1 MNVSI
6 EVGTQ
11 FHMKTWSQ
19 FHPVDFKYL
28 LYQINEGPSFKI
40 FLYAFTWTIKFVFH
54 FYKPCVVGMCL
65 RIRITLDF
73 VFGLWTLC
81 IVTKAMAIR
90 RHQTFLLRG
99 KGRRCRGHSIIK
111 PKSLLC
117 NQDISNNLYWTPS
130 RSDDG
135 SGFEIDWF
143 HFALWY
149 FLLKVIVCVFRSVD
163 ESSLAESGHDFS
175 ISVSLGGSVRW
186 SVSSL
191 RLKNDVRI
199 DITNGLMW

>member
-1 MNVSI
+1 MCSRYV
-6 EVGTQ
+6 
-11 FHMKTWSQ
+11 
-19 FHPVDFKYL
+19 
-28 LYQINEGPSFKI
+28 
-40 FLYAFTWTIKFVFH
+40 FTNS
-54 FYKPCVVGMCL
+54 YY
-65 RIRITLDF
+65 
-73 VFGLWTLC
+73 FGLCLWSC

-99 KGRRCRGHSIIK
+99 KGRCRGHSIIK

-149 FLLKVIVCVFRSVD
+149 FLLKVIVCVFRSVE

-199 DITNGLMW
+199 DITNALMW

>member
-1 MNVSI
+1 
-6 EVGTQ
+6 
-11 FHMKTWSQ
+11 
-19 FHPVDFKYL
+19 
-28 LYQINEGPSFKI
+28 
-40 FLYAFTWTIKFVFH
+40 
-54 FYKPCVVGMCL
+54 
-65 RIRITLDF
+65 
-73 VFGLWTLC
+73 
-81 IVTKAMAIR
+81 MAIR

-99 KGRRCRGHSIIK
+99 KGRCLGLSIIK

-130 RSDDG
+130 RPRDR

-149 FLLKVIVCVFRSVD
+149 SLLKVIVCVFRSAE
-163 ESSLAESGHDFS
+163 ESSLDESGHDFS

-191 RLKNDVRI
+191 RLKTDVWIDIIWFGKNRRHRYTVTPYTLKVSSTTVYKTIYYIVRI
-199 DITNGLMW
+199 YKTVGSTRK

>member
-1 MNVSI
+1 MCSRYV
-6 EVGTQ
+6 
-11 FHMKTWSQ
+11 
-19 FHPVDFKYL
+19 
-28 LYQINEGPSFKI
+28 
-40 FLYAFTWTIKFVFH
+40 FTNS
-54 FYKPCVVGMCL
+54 YY
-65 RIRITLDF
+65 
-73 VFGLWTLC
+73 FGLCLWSC

-90 RHQTFLLRG
+90 THQTFLLRG
-99 KGRRCRGHSIIK
+99 KGRCHGHSIIK

-149 FLLKVIVCVFRSVD
+149 FLLKVIVCVFRSVE

-199 DITNGLMW
+199 DITNALMW